1 MVEALARFVF
11 QQLVLAVEFCHR
23 KGKVLRDINLGSTLL
38 GICNGQLPLLKL
50 CDFSIS
56 RDVVRDSN
64 FYSQVRLGFSVF
76 LYCRISTVSNVP
88 CLSAH
93 HAETLEPRLEPT
105 LCCAV
110 PC

>member
-11 QQLVLAVEFCHR
+11 QQLILAVEFCHR

-38 GICNGQLPLLKL
+38 GLGNGQLPLLKL

-64 FYSQVRLGFSVF
+64 FYSQVRHSSSLLLQCMISLQCSGSV
-76 LYCRISTVSNVP
+76 LRI
-88 CLSAH
+88 LHGRGA
-93 HAETLEPRLEPT
+93 
-105 LCCAV
+105 
-110 PC
+110 